1 MSEKSII
8 EWVKIDNSI
17 KLLNEQLKSYRERR
31 KYLAKD
37 ISENLN
43 NKIIKINN
51 ETIKRVEHKHT
62 SPLTLNYIE
71 DCLST
76 LINNEDNVNYIMNY
90 IKENRPYKVEY
101 DIKRFV
107 NK

>member
-76 LINNEDNVNYIMNY
+76 LINNEDNVNYIMDY
-90 IKENRPYKVEY
+90 IKSNRPYKVEY
-101 DIKRFV
+101 DIKRFT

>member
-8 EWVKIDNSI
+8 EWVKIDNNI
-17 KLLNEQLKSYRERR
+17 KLLNEQLKSYREKR
-31 KYLAKD
+31 KYLAKN

-51 ETIKRVEHKHT
+51 ETIKRVENKYT
-62 SPLTLNYIE
+62 PPLTLNYIE
-71 DCLST
+71 SCLSQ
-76 LINNEDNVNYIMNY
+76 LMNNENHVEYIMNY

-101 DIKRFV
+101 DIKRFT